1 MLKHIPLSIYLSIYL
16 PIRLNHRGGHQTGPG
31 EPSTGCSFSGIF
43 FLCVCVFSINY
54 LRIEIT
60 ILRLYGVM
68 KNIS

>member
-16 PIRLNHRGGHQTGPG
+16 PIRLNHRGGTRRVPVNQVLGVVFLG
-31 EPSTGCSFSGIF
+31 
-43 FLCVCVFSINY
+43 FLCVCVLFFSVNY